1 MFDFNVWI
9 NFAFFKSPLGGEVA
23 GSEGGETTPAA
34 GGAPA
39 EGEEGKDEVVYLQI
53 SKPGHLINNNIRIVH
68 TYKLLCIPLIDN
80 ALIFTY
86 QSIHEIQCK
95 W

>member
-34 GGAPA
+34 GGALA
-39 EGEEGKDEVVYLQI
+39 EGEEGKDEVVY
-53 SKPGHLINNNIRIVH
+53 
-68 TYKLLCIPLIDN
+68 
-80 ALIFTY
+80 
-86 QSIHEIQCK
+86 
-95 W
+95 